1 MESGIDIIWRY
12 VRKYEWDM
20 LTWNIEEGLEKA
32 LQNLFTEDVADYLLK
47 IFKGDKKVGFTLET
61 LELELLRKRI
71 SDLENNKIENN
82 SIIQENNE
90 LKKQLE
96 ISKNELNKIKSELM
110 KGDIIN
116 GERFTLLEID

>member
-1 MESGIDIIWRY
+1 
-12 VRKYEWDM
+12 M

-110 KGDIIN
+110 KGDKLE
-116 GERFTLLEID
+116 GERFSLLEID